1 MSNNSYIEILKQS
14 LSKKIELLNTI
25 SALNVEQKHM
35 LEDPEL
41 DPDTLDENMQRK
53 AELVEELSG
62 LDEGFNQIFERV
74 KTELNANREQYA
86 ADIKYMQRMIAS
98 IMEKSNQ
105 VQLEEQRNKTLIEQK
120 FGAVKKQ
127 IREVKQ
133 SRQAVSS
140 YYKSMSKVNLVD
152 PQFMDDK
159 K

>member
-25 SALNVEQKHM
+25 SALNVELKHM

-74 KTELNANREQYA
+74 KTELNANRERYA

>member
-86 ADIKYMQRMIAS
+86 ADVKYMQRMIAS

-120 FGAVKKQ
+120 FGTVKKQ

>member
-14 LSKKIELLNTI
+14 LTKKIELLNTI

-35 LEDPEL
+35 LEDSGL
-41 DPDTLDENMQRK
+41 DPDTLDENLQRK
-53 AELVEELSG
+53 AELVEELSK
-62 LDEGFNQIFERV
+62 LDDGFEQVYERV
-74 KTELNANREQYA
+74 KAELDVNRERYSM
-86 ADIKYMQRMIAS
+86 DIQNMQRMIAT

-105 VQLEEQRNKTLIEQK
+105 VQLEEQRNKTLMEHK
-120 FGAVKKQ
+120 FGTIKKQ

-133 SRQAVSS
+133 SSQAVSS
-140 YYKSMSKVNLVD
+140 YYQNMAKVNLVD

>member
-74 KTELNANREQYA
+74 KTELNANRERYA